1 MFKLIKNNQGLGSID
16 SLLNQFFNDSIC
28 NYNHSISHLDY
39 NYSSDENN
47 YYLDLALPGLEKK
60 DINLNI
66 SDNYLFLNY
75 ESADKENSS
84 FWNQS
89 FNRRI
94 KLPANIDM
102 DSITAQLKNG
112 ILSITI
118 KRVKPASNMKK
129 INIK

>member
-1 MFKLIKNNQGLGSID
+1 MFELIKNNQRLGAID

-28 NYNHSISHLDY
+28 TYNHSISNLDY
-39 NYSSDENN
+39 NYSSDEKN
-47 YYLDLALPGLEKK
+47 YYIDLALPGLEKK
-60 DINLNI
+60 YINLNV

-75 ESADKENSS
+75 ESSDNNRSS

-94 KLPANIDM
+94 KLPANIDI
-102 DSITAQLKNG
+102 DSIAAQLKNG

-118 KRVKPASNMKK
+118 NRVKQESKMKK

>member
-1 MFKLIKNNQGLGSID
+1 MFEIIQNNHRLGAID
-16 SLLNQFFNDSIC
+16 SLLNQFFSDSIYTH
-28 NYNHSISHLDY
+28 NYSMSHLDY
-39 NYSSDENN
+39 NYSSDEKK
-47 YYLDLALPGLEKK
+47 YYIDVALPGLEKK
-60 DINLNI
+60 NINLNI
-66 SDNYLFLNY
+66 SDNYIFLNY
-75 ESADKENSS
+75 ESTDKENAS

-94 KLPANIDM
+94 QLPANIDT